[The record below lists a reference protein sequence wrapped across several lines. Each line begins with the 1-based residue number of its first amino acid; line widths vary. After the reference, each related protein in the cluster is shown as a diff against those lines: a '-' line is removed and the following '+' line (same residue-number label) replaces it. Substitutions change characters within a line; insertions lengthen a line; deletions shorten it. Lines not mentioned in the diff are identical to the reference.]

1 MSSPIQYLS
10 DILQVTPVNNGA
22 ITSYHHMVALALTE
36 TLKNIKHN
44 IKPGVQTV

>member
-1 MSSPIQYLS
+1 MCSSSCIW
-10 DILQVTPVNNGA
+10 IVKRPVNNGA